1 MKKNKAGEE
10 STDGGAALGDLG
22 KTLIRCY
29 LSKDLKEVRERV
41 CGHAEKEQFRQ
52 KEGHR
57 QRPRRAVAGVSEEW
71 QGGGVAGAQS
81 LGSGSTELEG
91 CSQRAEINGVRRA
104 GKYNELIYTEK

>member
-1 MKKNKAGEE
+1 MPVVLGNISDLNKGPPLTRETSTEPEYDVMKKNKAGEE

-57 QRPRRAVAGVSEEW
+57 KRPRRAVAGVSEEW
-71 QGGGVAGAQS
+71 QGG
-81 LGSGSTELEG
+81 
-91 CSQRAEINGVRRA
+91 
-104 GKYNELIYTEK
+104 